1 MTGSKQHKQLCY
13 TIKQQLSRE
22 ISIEKV
28 RTAEKFKNKN
38 EDTTSKPASKINL
51 FNQKPNNAQQKQQQ
65 QQALPASPTIKVA
78 SSLMEL
84 MSHREFKPNAKKQ
97 MFKVKNLKFFP

>member
-1 MTGSKQHKQLCY
+1 MTGLKQHKQLCY

-38 EDTTSKPASKINL
+38 ESGSSGGANNKPSM
-51 FNQKPNNAQQKQQQ
+51 FNQKQQKQVAAQP
-65 QQALPASPTIKVA
+65 LPSSPTVKA
-78 SSLMEL
+78 ATSLMEL
-84 MSHREFKPNAKKQ
+84 MSHREIKPNVKKQ
-97 MFKVKNLKFFP
+97 MFKVSSI